1 MRDER
6 EILTRQIISKKL
18 IYEAKR
24 SMVGALFISIL
35 CALVFGMFNL
45 LLLSAHHVSP
55 ITRLAVNLLQLPVYA
70 VCVFF
75 FVRAIINI
83 CKTNRGAFN
92 VTEEELVSVKDNEF
106 SLLSLLSLLQLVFCG
121 GLDIIFGN
129 KSHLRHVFEFKS
141 GKKFVANVEEYK
153 NTRLGVA
160 AQFSMPGDTFFIVC
174 YNDAPSKIILLFS
187 SKTYTYKDND

>member
-1 MRDER
+1 MKDER
-6 EILTRQIISKKL
+6 EVLTRQIISKKL
-18 IYEAKR
+18 TYEAKR
-24 SMVGALFISIL
+24 SMVGALLISIL
-35 CALVFGMFNL
+35 CAIIFGMLNL
-45 LLLSAHHVSP
+45 LLWSAHYVSP
-55 ITRLAVNLLQLPVYA
+55 ITKTVVNLLQLPVYA

-83 CKTNRGAFN
+83 CKTNRGAFT

-106 SLLSLLSLLQLVFCG
+106 SLLQLVLYG
-121 GLDIIFGN
+121 GRDIIFGN

-187 SKTYTYKDND
+187 SKTYTYKNNG